1 MMYNL
6 SPRLFFISMSLPV
19 PLSVIMAWIGVDRVR
34 KLDRKISKVSD
45 LAAAGTIDVLKEVT
59 TVRQFAMEAKEQER
73 YAVTNIFRRIL
84 EQRLDSVKRIT
95 WGTIDVPFVLMH
107 IVVVYFGINECLKNV
122 LTPAAEILQQSPD
135 VKQQTEQHEPIQEP
149 VQRLQHTSQ
158 QEQVQVQKQVQQ
170 VQQELSRARAARAAC
185 RGTPAKRPEVAL
197 RGSGYCSGS

>member
-1 MMYNL
+1 MREVYYKTKHQ
-6 SPRLFFISMSLPV
+6 PRAGATPT
-19 PLSVIMAWIGVDRVR
+19 
-34 KLDRKISKVSD
+34 
-45 LAAAGTIDVLKEVT
+45 AAARSRRLGSSA
-59 TVRQFAMEAKEQER
+59 RQPAA
-73 YAVTNIFRRIL
+73 A
-84 EQRLDSVKRIT
+84 
-95 WGTIDVPFVLMH
+95 PPA
-107 IVVVYFGINECLKNV
+107 
-122 LTPAAEILQQSPD
+122 PAAEILQQSPD